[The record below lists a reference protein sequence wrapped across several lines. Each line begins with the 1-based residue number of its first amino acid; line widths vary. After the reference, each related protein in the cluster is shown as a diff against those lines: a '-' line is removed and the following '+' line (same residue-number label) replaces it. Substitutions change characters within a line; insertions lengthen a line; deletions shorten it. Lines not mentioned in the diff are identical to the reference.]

1 MTKLTIKELKEQLAL
16 ITDPND
22 PLLETFKLDTRKGAQ
37 AALKQWY
44 KNQEKIQLVIDQFHE
59 KNIFEIDCLNAGYR
73 YIAGIDE
80 VGRGPLA
87 GPVVSAAVILHP
99 DKPIYGLDDSK
110 KLSLAKRLQLFDE
123 INEKAIAVGIGVIS
137 PAEIDRI
144 NILQA
149 TKKAMNLAVSELPV
163 APDFLLVDAVKLDN
177 PVPQEIIIKGDLRSN
192 SIAAASIIAKVT
204 RDNMMMTYDK
214 EYPGYGFLS
223 NSGYGTGYL
232 KGYKLVTLMSDEDR
246 DDILKYNIGPDQME
260 DLENIKVFLDVNKF
274 EPLEIKDKDE

>member
-16 ITDPND
+16 ITDSID
-22 PLLETFKLDTRKGAQ
+22 PLFETIKLDTRKGAQ

-59 KNIFEIDCLNAGYR
+59 KNVFEIEGLKAGYR
-73 YIAGIDE
+73 RIAGIDE

-87 GPVVSAAVILHP
+87 GPVGSAAVILHP

-123 INEKAIAVGIGVIS
+123 INDKAIAVGIGVIS

-204 RDNMMMTYDK
+204 RDNMMIAYDK
-214 EYPGYGFLS
+214 EYPGYGFSS
-223 NSGYGTGYL
+223 NSGYGTKEHLEG
-232 KGYKLVTLMSDEDR
+232 
-246 DDILKYNIGPDQME
+246 
-260 DLENIKVFLDVNKF
+260 LENLGAPPIHRKSFSPVPNYLN
-274 EPLEIKDKDE
+274 

>member
-1 MTKLTIKELKEQLAL
+1 MMKKLTIKELKERLSL
-16 ITDPND
+16 ITDSND
-22 PLLETFKLDTRKGAQ
+22 PLFEIIKLDTRKGAQ
-37 AALKQWY
+37 AALKQWH

-59 KNIFEIDCLNAGYR
+59 KNVFEIDGLKSGYR

-110 KLSLAKRLQLFDE
+110 KLSLAQRTQLFDE
-123 INEKAIAVGIGVIS
+123 INEKAIAVGIGVVS
-137 PAEIDRI
+137 PDEIDRI

-149 TKKAMNLAVSELPV
+149 TKKAMNLAVSNLPV
-163 APDFLLVDAVKLDN
+163 AADYLLVDAVKLDN
-177 PVPQEIIIKGDLRSN
+177 PIPQEVIIKGDLRSN

-204 RDNMMMTYDK
+204 RDNMMIAYDK

-223 NSGYGTGYL
+223 NSGYGTKKHLEG
-232 KGYKLVTLMSDEDR
+232 
-246 DDILKYNIGPDQME
+246 
-260 DLENIKVFLDVNKF
+260 LENRGATPIHRKSFSPVPNYLN
-274 EPLEIKDKDE
+274 

>member
-223 NSGYGTGYL
+223 NSGYGTKKHLEG
-232 KGYKLVTLMSDEDR
+232 
-246 DDILKYNIGPDQME
+246 
-260 DLENIKVFLDVNKF
+260 LENLGATPIHRKSFSPVPNYLN
-274 EPLEIKDKDE
+274 